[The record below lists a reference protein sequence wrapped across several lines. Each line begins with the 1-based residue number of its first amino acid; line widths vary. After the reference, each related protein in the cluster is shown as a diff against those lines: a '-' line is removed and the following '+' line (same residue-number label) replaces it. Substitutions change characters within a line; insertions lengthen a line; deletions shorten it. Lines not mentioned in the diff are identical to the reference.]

1 MVSWLHWFC
10 NSVVPCVQC
19 LSETVN
25 SVVPWFSG
33 SVVLWFCVL
42 RFCSF
47 HGFCGSVVP
56 WLCSFLVL
64 CSLSFVVLWLHV
76 FMVPWFCDSVVSAVQ
91 ISMIPYSSSLQGQ
104 GFMVPAIISTGFKVP
119 WFQISVSLVLTLINP
134 WFYGWFL

>member
-1 MVSWLHWFC
+1 MLKR
-10 NSVVPCVQC
+10 NR
-19 LSETVN
+19 N

-56 WLCSFLVL
+56 WFCSFLVL

-91 ISMIPYSSSLQGQ
+91 ISMIPYSSSLRSRFHGSSYHKYRIQSS
-104 GFMVPAIISTGFKVP
+104 MVPNFSLFSSNINKSMVL
-119 WFQISVSLVLTLINP
+119 WLVL
-134 WFYGWFL
+134 WFYGSFLWLGNFMDTNY